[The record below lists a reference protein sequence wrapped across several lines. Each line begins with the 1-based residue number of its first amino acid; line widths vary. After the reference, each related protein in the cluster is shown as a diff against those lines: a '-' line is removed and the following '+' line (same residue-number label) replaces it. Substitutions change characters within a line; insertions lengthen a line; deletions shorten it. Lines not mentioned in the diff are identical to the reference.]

1 MGLYIGETSIGK
13 VIVGSSVESNIFVI
27 TLSWDDDYFGE
38 NEGAWVP
45 NYTFAEIQTAYQA
58 GKTLVVDGDWYNT
71 NGTAD
76 GIFQNDS
83 MYYIYCVNW
92 IDNNKSFSCIY
103 TMSESGIEIDEDTT
117 FIYPN
122 FSTPSVAYTPTESQ
136 QNYTITPGSGYNGIE
151 EVDVTINAVPSN
163 YVGSS
168 INRRSSTDL
177 TASGAT
183 VTAPAGFYSAAAS
196 KAVAS
201 GTVTAPSSIS
211 GTAATVSTGTNT
223 LTLTKTVSVTPDVT
237 TAGYVSSGTAGNS
250 SVSLT
255 ASVNTRSSS
264 DLTVSDATVTVPSGY
279 YGSNA
284 SKSVASGSVTAP
296 STISGT
302 SATVST
308 GTNTLTLSKTVSVTP
323 TVSTAGYVSSGTA
336 GNSSVSLTASVTTK
350 GAATIT
356 PTGSQQ
362 TISSGTYLTGAQTI
376 QAVTTSNLTAENI
389 KNGVTVKVGTSTDD
403 DSVTSVTG
411 TYEGSGSGG
420 GGMNVATATAT
431 PSTASSSISFTGL
444 SGEPTSFY
452 VVSASDLA
460 TGASPYKTAAVVFDG
475 TDVIGSY
482 ITNTNNAQVSFS
494 DTAFSKTYSNGTLTI
509 TGSGTNFQAN
519 QYKLVY
525 TYGGSSSNIGT
536 ADVQVGSGATSITFT
551 GLSDEP
557 SCFSCLFKSNFST
570 SSGYTRTIVVV
581 HDGTSTYGMEMGSGA
596 EATTNWSYTYNN
608 GSLTISSQSTSAGGY
623 FHQPG
628 YYQLTYGV
636 GGEISIEVE
645 PLTVTQNGTYAE
657 SGKAYSPVVVNV
669 SGGGGKAIQVNSSAG
684 SVRTTSYSSTGV
696 SITVAK
702 AGTYN
707 VSWMGWKSS
716 SSGTMGTNLYKN
728 GNAGTNQTAW
738 TNNYGQH
745 ITLTNQTYAAGDVLT
760 LYAVSSNTS
769 RYCGAGNLIIEE
781 Q

>member
-1 MGLYIGETSIGK
+1 MGLYIGQTSIGK
-13 VIVGSSVESNIFVI
+13 V
-27 TLSWDDDYFGE
+27 
-38 NEGAWVP
+38 
-45 NYTFAEIQTAYQA
+45 
-58 GKTLVVDGDWYNT
+58 LV
-71 NGTAD
+71 GTA
-76 GIFQNDS
+76 GGTAELQTKT
-83 MYYIYCVNW
+83 
-92 IDNNKSFSCIY
+92 KS
-103 TMSESGIEIDEDTT
+103 
-117 FIYPN
+117 
-122 FSTPSVAYTPTESQ
+122 YTPTESQ
-136 QNYTITPGSGYNGIE
+136 QTEVVTADSGYDGLG
-151 EVDVTINAVPSN
+151 EVDITVGAIPSD
-163 YVGSS
+163 YVGSG
-168 INRRSSTDL
+168 IDRRNSTDL

-196 KAVAS
+196 KAVAG

-211 GTAATVSTGTNT
+211 GTAATVSAGTNT
-223 LTLTKTVSVTPDVT
+223 LTLTKTVSVTPNVT
-237 TAGYVSSGTAGNS
+237 TAGYISSGTAGNS

-264 DLTVSDATVTVPSGY
+264 DLTVSGNTITAPSGY

-284 SKSVASGSVTAP
+284 SKSVESGSVTAP

-411 TYEGSGSGG
+411 TYEGSGGG
-420 GGMNVATATAT
+420 VGMNVATATAT

-444 SGEPTSFY
+444 NGEPTSFY

-460 TGASPYKTAAVVFDG
+460 TGASPYKTASVVFDG

-551 GLSDEP
+551 GLTDEP
-557 SCFSCLFKSNFST
+557 SCFSCLFKSNFAT

-636 GGEISIEVE
+636 GGEISIEIE

-669 SGGGGKAIQVNSSAG
+669 SGGGGKAVQVNSGAG
-684 SVRTTSYSSTGV
+684 SVRTTSYSSTGI

-702 AGTYN
+702 AGTYK

-716 SSGTMGTNLYKN
+716 SSGTMGTNLYVN
-728 GNAGTNQTAW
+728 DNAGTNQTSW

-745 ITLTNQTYAAGDVLT
+745 ITLNNQTYAAGDVLT
-760 LYAVSSNTS
+760 LYAVASSTS

>member
-1 MGLYIGETSIGK
+1 MALYIGQDLIGK
-13 VIVGSSVESNIFVI
+13 VIVASDGSSDINNQ
-27 TLSWDDDYFGE
+27 D
-38 NEGAWVP
+38 
-45 NYTFAEIQTAYQA
+45 
-58 GKTLVVDGDWYNT
+58 KTV
-71 NGTAD
+71 
-76 GIFQNDS
+76 
-83 MYYIYCVNW
+83 
-92 IDNNKSFSCIY
+92 
-103 TMSESGIEIDEDTT
+103 
-117 FIYPN
+117 
-122 FSTPSVAYTPTESQ
+122 TPTESQ
-136 QNYTITPGSGYNGIE
+136 QVVTYDSAQGYTGLGT
-151 EVDVTINAVPSN
+151 VTVNAISST
-163 YVGSS
+163 YVGSDVPQRDS
-168 INRRSSTDL
+168 ADL

-183 VTAPAGFYSAAAS
+183 VSVPSGYYADNESKSVASGAVTAPA
-196 KAVAS
+196 
-201 GTVTAPSSIS
+201 SIS
-211 GTAATVSTGTNT
+211 ATGATVATGTNT
-223 LTLTKTVSVTPDVT
+223 LTLSKTVSVTPNVT
-237 TAGYVSSGTAGNS
+237 SAGYISSGTAGNS

-264 DLTVSDATVTVPSGY
+264 DLTVSGATVTAPSGY
-279 YGSNA
+279 YSANA
-284 SKSVASGSVTAP
+284 SQTVASGTAGTPTATKGTVTNH
-296 STISGT
+296 S
-302 SATVST
+302 
-308 GTNTLTLSKTVSVTP
+308 VSVTP
-323 TVSTAGYVSSGTA
+323 SVTNTTGYITGGTKTGTA
-336 GNSSVSLTASVTTK
+336 VSVSASELVS
-350 GAATIT
+350 GSQTIT
-356 PTGSQQ
+356 QNSTVDVTNLAQVVVNV
-362 TISSGTYLTGAQTI
+362 SGG
-376 QAVTTSNLTAENI
+376 
-389 KNGVTVKVGTSTDD
+389 
-403 DSVTSVTG
+403 
-411 TYEGSGSGG
+411 GG

-452 VVSASDLA
+452 VVSASNLA

-482 ITNTNNAQVSFS
+482 ITNTSNAQVSFS

-596 EATTNWSYTYNN
+596 TASSNWSYTYNN

-669 SGGGGKAIQVNSSAG
+669 SGGGAVQFDSKTATAG
-684 SVRTTSYSSTGV
+684 SDYPVSLSFTSMKGQPKMFAV
-696 SITVAK
+696 KLNAQV
-702 AGTYN
+702 
-707 VSWMGWKSS
+707 S
-716 SSGTMGTNLYKN
+716 SSGNTTYYYIVDMVYNGTGIH
-728 GNAGTNQTAW
+728 GNCFRIGSTRRVENITSGYSWSYSGT
-738 TNNYGQH
+738 
-745 ITLTNQTYAAGDVLT
+745 TLTVT
-760 LYAVSSNTS
+760 SSASS
-769 RYCGAGNLIIEE
+769 RSASPGAFYSGSYELIYCY
-781 Q
+781 

>member
-1 MGLYIGETSIGK
+1 MALYIGQDLIGK
-13 VIVGSSVESNIFVI
+13 VIVASDGSSDINNQ
-27 TLSWDDDYFGE
+27 D
-38 NEGAWVP
+38 
-45 NYTFAEIQTAYQA
+45 
-58 GKTLVVDGDWYNT
+58 KTV
-71 NGTAD
+71 
-76 GIFQNDS
+76 
-83 MYYIYCVNW
+83 
-92 IDNNKSFSCIY
+92 
-103 TMSESGIEIDEDTT
+103 
-117 FIYPN
+117 
-122 FSTPSVAYTPTESQ
+122 TPTESQ
-136 QNYTITPGSGYNGIE
+136 QVVTYDSAQGYTGLGT
-151 EVDVTINAVPSN
+151 VTVNAISST
-163 YVGSS
+163 YVGSDVP
-168 INRRSSTDL
+168 RRDSADL

-183 VTAPAGFYSAAAS
+183 VSVPSGYYADNES
-196 KAVAS
+196 KSVAS
-201 GTVTAPSSIS
+201 GAVTAPESIS
-211 GTAATVSTGTNT
+211 ATGATVATGTNT
-223 LTLTKTVSVTPDVT
+223 LTLSKTVSVTPNVT
-237 TAGYVSSGTAGNS
+237 TAGYISNGTAGNS

-264 DLTVSDATVTVPSGY
+264 DLTVSGATVTAPSGY
-279 YGSNA
+279 YSSNA
-284 SKSVASGSVTAP
+284 SKSVASGTA
-296 STISGT
+296 GT
-302 SATVST
+302 PTATKGTVS
-308 GTNTLTLSKTVSVTP
+308 NHSVSVTP
-323 TVSTAGYVSSGTA
+323 SVTNTTGYITGGTKTGTA
-336 GNSSVSLTASVTTK
+336 VSVSASELVS
-350 GAATIT
+350 GSQTIT
-356 PTGSQQ
+356 QNSTVDVTNLAQVVVNV
-362 TISSGTYLTGAQTI
+362 SGG
-376 QAVTTSNLTAENI
+376 
-389 KNGVTVKVGTSTDD
+389 
-403 DSVTSVTG
+403 
-411 TYEGSGSGG
+411 GG

-431 PSTASSSISFTGL
+431 PSTASSYISFTGL

-452 VVSASDLA
+452 VVSASNLA

-482 ITNTNNAQVSFS
+482 ITNTSNAQVSFS

-581 HDGTSTYGMEMGSGA
+581 HDGTSTYGMEMESGA
-596 EATTNWSYTYNN
+596 TASSNWSYTYNN

-760 LYAVSSNTS
+760 LYAVASSTS